1 MIKAY
6 KNRRSVK
13 TDPRSGRPRKVSV
26 REETMLLLLVEKN
39 REKVYKLLRE
49 NLMLGMI
56 NVA

>member
-1 MIKAY
+1 M
-6 KNRRSVK
+6 K